1 MVLCLIVVSI
11 MEARRIMENSLSHG
25 STGVLWPCLRPIFKL
40 LYKASGLRRITIA
53 KCPNDTVPFSLMF
66 NLNKQVEEPIQF
78 RRRHWQPALEI
89 SVPPPVG
96 HAKPNTNV
104 VEDRL
109 DNR

>member
-66 NLNKQVEEPIQF
+66 NLNKQVEEHVDTGNRLSKSLYHLPWAMPNQIQMSW
-78 RRRHWQPALEI
+78 RT
-89 SVPPPVG
+89 V
-96 HAKPNTNV
+96 
-104 VEDRL
+104 
-109 DNR
+109 